1 MINSYYLGINNFYRG
16 NMRLIIPGTPIAKK
30 RPRFAR
36 RGKFVTTYNDQETEE
51 SKFLFHVMQQVKEK
65 LNGPVVVEVGF
76 YFRRPKGHFGTGR
89 NEGKLKASAP
99 KYHTVKPD
107 SDNLVKFAFDC
118 LNEVAWKDDT
128 QVVRHLAEK
137 IYDDEPR
144 TEIFIKAI

>member
-1 MINSYYLGINNFYRG
+1 MILV
-16 NMRLIIPGTPIAKK
+16 IPGTPIAKK

-51 SKFLFHVMQQVKEK
+51 GRFLFHVMQQVKEK
-65 LNGPVVVEVGF
+65 FAGAVSVEIGF

-99 KYHTVKPD
+99 QYHIIKPD

-144 TEIFIKAI
+144 TEILIRELK